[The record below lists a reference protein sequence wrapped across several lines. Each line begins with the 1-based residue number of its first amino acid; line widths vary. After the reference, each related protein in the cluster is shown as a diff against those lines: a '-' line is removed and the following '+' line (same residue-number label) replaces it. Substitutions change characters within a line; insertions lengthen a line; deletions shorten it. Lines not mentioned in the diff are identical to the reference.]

1 MRRTL
6 APAPTL
12 GAMSAIK
19 ECVIPPGVDGLAAAW
34 DACARIER
42 GSGAALAIVPP
53 ADGTAAT
60 ARVRGAMHLDDPV
73 FDDELDAIA
82 AVIATSGS
90 TGRPRGVLFTAH
102 ALLALLDGPDRQW
115 IAALPLTSIGGLNVV
130 LRAKAHDRMPIA
142 LPSIGGAGSFRPAH
156 VTAAI
161 TSATAVTPAIS
172 LVPTQLAA
180 CLSDPDATR
189 ALADCDPVLVGGAAL
204 PTALAQ
210 AAAAAGITVTRTY
223 GSTETRGGCV
233 YDGIPLPGV
242 TIALT
247 DDQRI
252 EIHGPMVASG
262 YRADPEAT
270 HRHFT
275 RDAFISNDLG
285 EWSEAGE
292 LRISGR
298 VDDVI
303 TITGVNVALGAI
315 EGVVH
320 TSPSVREC
328 AAVAVNR
335 DQHTP
340 SVHLWVVPVNTSE
353 EPDLDAIRAEIR
365 QQLGPAAVP
374 KHITVTGSLP
384 LLPGGKVDKHTL
396 ERRGDTD

>member
-12 GAMSAIK
+12 GAMSAIE
-19 ECVIPPGVDGLAAAW
+19 ECTIPPGVEGLAAAW
-34 DACARIER
+34 HACERIER
-42 GSGAALAIVPP
+42 GSGPALAIVPP
-53 ADGTAAT
+53 SDNTEAT
-60 ARVRGAMHLDDPV
+60 SRVRGAMRLDDPA

-90 TGRPRGVLFTAH
+90 TGNPRGVMFTSH
-102 ALLALLDGPDRQW
+102 AFFALLDGPDRQW

-130 LRAKAHDRMPIA
+130 LRARVHDRMPIA
-142 LPSIGGAGSFRPAH
+142 LPTIGGAGSFRPEN

-161 TSATAVTPAIS
+161 RSANAVAPAIS

-180 CLSDPDATR
+180 CLADLDATR

-204 PTALAQ
+204 PAKLSDTATN
-210 AAAAAGITVTRTY
+210 AGVTITRTY

-233 YDGIPLPGV
+233 YDGTPLAGV
-242 TIALT
+242 AIEFA

-252 EIHGPMVASG
+252 VIRGPMLASG
-262 YRADPEAT
+262 YRADPVAT
-270 HRHFT
+270 RTHFT
-275 RDAFISNDLG
+275 GGAFTTNDLG
-285 EWSEAGE
+285 EFGSDGK
-292 LRISGR
+292 LRILGR

-320 TSPSVREC
+320 SLPGVRDC
-328 AAVAVNR
+328 AATITDR
-335 DQHTP
+335 DHHTP
-340 SVHLWVVPVNTSE
+340 SVHLWVVPEGKASDI
-353 EPDLDAIRAEIR
+353 DLDAIRAEVR

-374 KHITVTGSLP
+374 KQITVTDDLP
-384 LLPGGKVDKHTL
+384 LLPGGKVDKPAL
-396 ERRGDTD
+396 ERRGNTD